1 MRWNFSKNKRE
12 SRREITSMQISS
24 WNRYNIYRT
33 FNVSGEHW
41 PTVLFMLHCLWIT
54 ASIRNAYVSRP
65 KVEFISRPFL
75 LFSIICI
82 LPLESGR
89 MWEIS
94 VSVGKILNRFQT
106 FPNILSPLVDRSLKI
121 DQKLARSEPQ
131 QSLHAQKRIKI
142 KKISNRCTSDDN
154 DFRATN
160 QRRLEASNF
169 PL

>member
-1 MRWNFSKNKRE
+1 
-12 SRREITSMQISS
+12 
-24 WNRYNIYRT
+24 
-33 FNVSGEHW
+33 
-41 PTVLFMLHCLWIT
+41 
-54 ASIRNAYVSRP
+54 
-65 KVEFISRPFL
+65 
-75 LFSIICI
+75 
-82 LPLESGR
+82 

-131 QSLHAQKRIKI
+131 QSLHVIYAQKRIKI